1 MKAELKE
8 KIFKADPSYLKL
20 LNSFTLRD
28 SIIALIYYVFILVIY
43 YVMGRIMFNSGKY
56 YGAIVNIIL
65 IIIPIIIVRKMSAL
79 GLCKRNLKKSLIVSG
94 TIGLLFL
101 LVNTIIPSV
110 VMKAKLLPLD
120 MILTNM
126 VYYFIIIALSEEVS
140 FRGYI
145 QPRLYPLVKREW
157 LMILIGG
164 ILFVFM
170 HFPFQM
176 AARGMSFTE
185 YFPQFIANAPFQFLW
200 HLAFTELYRL
210 YGNIF
215 ASTLLH
221 GLIDMSMGLFE

>member
-1 MKAELKE
+1 MNQIKE
-8 KIFKADPSYLKL
+8 KILKADLSYLKL
-20 LNSFTLRD
+20 LESFTIRD
-28 SIIALIYYVFILVIY
+28 SIVALLYYVFILVIY

-65 IIIPIIIVRKMSAL
+65 IIIPIIIVRKMFAL
-79 GLCKRNLKKSLIVSG
+79 GLCKRNLKISLMVSG
-94 TIGLLFL
+94 AIGLLFL
-101 LVNTIIPSV
+101 LVNTIIPSI

-176 AARGMSFTE
+176 AARGMNFTE

-215 ASTLLH
+215 GSTLLH

>member
-1 MKAELKE
+1 MNQIKE
-8 KIFKADPSYLKL
+8 KILKADPSYLKL
-20 LNSFTLRD
+20 LESFTIRD
-28 SIIALIYYVFILVIY
+28 SIVALLYYAFILVIY
-43 YVMGRIMFNSGKY
+43 YFMGRIMFNSGKY

-101 LVNTIIPSV
+101 LVNTIIPSI

-176 AARGMSFTE
+176 AARGMSSTE

-215 ASTLLH
+215 GSTLLH

>member
-8 KIFKADPSYLKL
+8 KIFKADPSYLEL

-94 TIGLLFL
+94 VIGLLFL

-110 VMKAKLLPLD
+110 VIKAKLLPLD

-215 ASTLLH
+215 GSTLLH